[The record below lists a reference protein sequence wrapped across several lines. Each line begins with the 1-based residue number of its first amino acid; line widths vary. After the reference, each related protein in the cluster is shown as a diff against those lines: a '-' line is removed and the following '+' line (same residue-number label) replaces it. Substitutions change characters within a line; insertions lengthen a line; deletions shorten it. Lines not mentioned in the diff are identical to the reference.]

1 MSGETE
7 RIWKRDKLEEK
18 GETSGKWVRGEME
31 SNKERGK
38 KELVRKS
45 KVEDKT
51 KGTIL
56 RQTSSSFTLDPS
68 HSIKHSSS
76 PKCYESDATSYECV
90 CATGVCECLDLRI
103 QLLLYRA
110 LMVELVRGPSRSHMV
125 GNSLSLFMLTSVHQ
139 LAGGLQG

>member
-1 MSGETE
+1 MRFMFCAACVCYILNDWSGMDVDKAVNFIKRSQVKRGGNEGEGGEWREMSGETE

-68 HSIKHSSS
+68 HSIKHLPSS
-76 PKCYESDATSYECV
+76 V
-90 CATGVCECLDLRI
+90 LRK
-103 QLLLYRA
+103 
-110 LMVELVRGPSRSHMV
+110 
-125 GNSLSLFMLTSVHQ
+125 
-139 LAGGLQG
+139 